1 MTNKIVPGQRG
12 RPRSFDEA
20 EVLRRAQKVF
30 LEQGFEAT
38 SYEDIALA
46 MGLSKPSLY
55 NTFGDKTA
63 LFERSITDYVDH
75 AREQIMAS
83 FTTAPDLA
91 EAAKQMLLA
100 AADVYAEPDKPS
112 TGCLLVGT
120 ALPGCA
126 QNEQLRNALSGF
138 IASLDADLEKLIAE
152 RFGADVRA
160 LGKTARELSL
170 LISGLL
176 FSLAVRARTGVTRRK
191 LRKAAIELA
200 VILT

>member
-1 MTNKIVPGQRG
+1 MRGFTKRLPGAARG
-12 RPRSFDEA
+12 DQEEA
-20 EVLRRAQKVF
+20 VIAIKVTRAD
-30 LEQGFEAT
+30 T
-38 SYEDIALA
+38 DH
-46 MGLSKPSLY
+46 GLHDHVSQQMKP
-55 NTFGDKTA
+55 
-63 LFERSITDYVDH
+63 
-75 AREQIMAS
+75 
-83 FTTAPDLA
+83 
-91 EAAKQMLLA
+91 EAAQVMLA

-191 LRKAAIELA
+191 LRKAALELA

>member
-83 FTTAPDLA
+83 FTTAPNLA
-91 EAAKQMLLA
+91 EAA
-100 AADVYAEPDKPS
+100 KPS
-112 TGCLLVGT
+112 TGCLQVGT

-191 LRKAAIELA
+191 LRKAALELA